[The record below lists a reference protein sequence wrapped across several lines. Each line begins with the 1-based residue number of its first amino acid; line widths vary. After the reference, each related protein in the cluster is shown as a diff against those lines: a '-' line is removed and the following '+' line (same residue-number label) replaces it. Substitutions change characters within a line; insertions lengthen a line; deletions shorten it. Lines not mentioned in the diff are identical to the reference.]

1 MGRLFKLMI
10 FFAVIFA
17 VLFCITW
24 QNIQVYLYN
33 RRIKELIA
41 ERNRLERD
49 IYLLNIR
56 VSSLKSMSRIA
67 AIAEKNL
74 MMVPV
79 KPEDINLII
88 Y

>member
-33 RRIKELIA
+33 RQIKELIA